1 MNNKR
6 YKDLLAAGILLGVVS
21 IPGFVWLFA
30 KYASEEVKENVLI
43 AILSCLCVVL
53 TFVMWKAIRLLID

>member
-6 YKDLLAAGILLGVVS
+6 YKDLLAAGILLGIVS
-21 IPGFVWLFA
+21 VPVFVWLFA

-43 AILSCLCVVL
+43 GILTCLGLVI
-53 TFVMWKAIRLLID
+53 TFVAWKAIRLLID